1 MNLDIKMNYRLSQPE
16 ISEEEIAAVTEVLR
30 SEFFG
35 MGREVASFEEKLG
48 SFFGRETLCV
58 STGTA
63 AVQLGLIGAG
73 IKPGDEVLVP
83 SLTFIATYQ
92 AISATGAIPVSCDVD
107 PNSLQIDLDD
117 ARKRITP
124 KTKAIVPVYFV
135 GATNCLDL
143 VAEFGIANNLRV
155 VADAAHA
162 FGSKHKGNLVGSFG
176 DISCFSFDGIKNITS
191 GEGGCIVTDDQDALN
206 RIRDARLLGVVGDS
220 EKRKNRLRSWD
231 FDVQHQ
237 GWRFHMSDIF
247 AAIGMVQ
254 LAKLEVN
261 SKKRQ
266 ELFNRYLLNFKDNS
280 RISLFEWDTSAGMV
294 PHIFVLRVPGL
305 RNRDDL
311 RLRLENLGIPTG
323 VHYKP
328 NHLLSFYKEKYR
340 LPATELIYPEILTL
354 PLHTRLTPTDVDKI
368 CEIFN
373 EVITEVY

>member
-1 MNLDIKMNYRLSQPE
+1 MNYRLSQPE
-16 ISEEEIAAVTEVLR
+16 ISEDEILSVTNVLR

-73 IKPGDEVLVP
+73 VKFGDEVLVP
-83 SLTFIATYQ
+83 SLTFVATYQ
-92 AISATGAIPVSCDVD
+92 AISAIGAIPVSCDVN
-107 PNSLQIDLDD
+107 PNSLQIDLGD

-135 GATNCLDL
+135 GATNCLDS
-143 VAEFGIANNLRV
+143 VTEFGKVNNLRV

-162 FGSKHKGNLVGSFG
+162 FGSKHRGELVGSFG

-191 GEGGCIVTDDQDALN
+191 GEGGCIVTDDQAALL
-206 RIRDARLLGVVGDS
+206 RIRDARLLGVIGDS
-220 EKRKNRLRSWD
+220 EKRKNRERSWD
-231 FDVQHQ
+231 FDVEYQ

-254 LAKLEVN
+254 LKKLETN

-266 ELFNRYLLNFKDNS
+266 ELFNRYVTNLKDHS
-280 RISLFEWDTSAGMV
+280 RITLFDWNTASGMV

-305 RNRDDL
+305 KDRDGL
-311 RLRLENLGIPTG
+311 RLQLENLGVPTG

-328 NHLLSFYKEKYR
+328 NHLLKFYKTAYK
-340 LPATELIYPEILTL
+340 LPTTESVYPEILTL
-354 PLHTRLTPTDVDKI
+354 PLHTRLSQSDIDNI
-368 CEIFN
+368 CEIFGKT
-373 EVITEVY
+373 VDKFL

>member
-1 MNLDIKMNYRLSQPE
+1 MNYRLSQPE
-16 ISEEEIAAVTEVLR
+16 ISEDEIAAVTDVLR

-35 MGREVASFEEKLG
+35 MGKQVASFEEKLG

-92 AISATGAIPVSCDVD
+92 AISATGAVPVSCDVN

-117 ARKRITP
+117 AQKRITP

-143 VAEFGIANNLRV
+143 VAEFGKANNLRV

-162 FGSKHKGNLVGSFG
+162 FGSKHKGKFVGSFG

-220 EKRKNRLRSWD
+220 EKRKNRERSWD
-231 FDVQHQ
+231 FDVQQQ

-247 AAIGMVQ
+247 AAIGIVQ
-254 LAKLEVN
+254 LAKLENHSV
-261 SKKRQ
+261 KRQ
-266 ELFNRYLLNFKDNS
+266 ELFDRYLINLKDNP
-280 RISLFEWDTSAGMV
+280 RIALFDWNTSEGMV
-294 PHIFVLRVPGL
+294 PHIFVLRIPGL
-305 RNRDDL
+305 KDRDNL
-311 RLRLENLGIPTG
+311 RLKLENLGVPTG

-328 NHLLSFYKEKYR
+328 NHLLSFYREKYK
-340 LPATELIYPEILTL
+340 LPATESIYPEILTL
-354 PLHTRLTPTDVDKI
+354 PLHTRLTPFDVDKI

-373 EVITEVY
+373 EAITEIY

>member
-1 MNLDIKMNYRLSQPE
+1 MNLEIKMNYRLSQPE
-16 ISEEEIAAVTEVLR
+16 ISEEEIAAVTDVLR

-92 AISATGAIPVSCDVD
+92 AISATGAVPVSCDVN
-107 PNSLQIDLDD
+107 PNSLQIDLGD

-135 GATNCLDL
+135 GATNCLDE
-143 VAEFGIANNLRV
+143 VEEFGRANNLRV

-162 FGSKHKGNLVGSFG
+162 FGSKHKGKLVGSFG

-191 GEGGCIVTDDQDALN
+191 GEGGCIVTNDQDALN

-220 EKRKNRLRSWD
+220 EKRRNRERSWD

-247 AAIGMVQ
+247 AAIGIVQ
-254 LAKLEVN
+254 LRKLEIN

-266 ELFNRYLLNFKDNS
+266 DLFNRYLLNLKNNS
-280 RISLFEWDTSAGMV
+280 QVALFEWDTSTGMV
-294 PHIFVLRVPGL
+294 PHIFVLRIPGL

-311 RLRLENLGIPTG
+311 RLKLENLGIPTG

-328 NHLLSFYKEKYR
+328 NHLLNFYKEKYR
-340 LPATELIYPEILTL
+340 LPATESVYPEILTL
-354 PLHTRLTPTDVDKI
+354 PLHTRLEIKDVDKI
-368 CEIFN
+368 CEILI
-373 EVITEVY
+373 EEIDRSK

>member
-1 MNLDIKMNYRLSQPE
+1 MNYRLSQPE
-16 ISEEEIAAVTEVLR
+16 ISEDEILAVTDVLR
-30 SEFFG
+30 SEFYG
-35 MGREVASFEEKLG
+35 MGEQVASFEEKLG
-48 SFFGRETLCV
+48 SFFSRETLCV

-107 PNSLQIDLDD
+107 PESLHIDLND
-117 ARKRITP
+117 AQKRITS

-143 VAEFGIANNLRV
+143 VSEFGKINNLRV

-162 FGSKHKGNLVGSFG
+162 FGSKHDGKLVGSFG

-191 GEGGCIVTDDQDALN
+191 GEGGCIVTADQDALD

-220 EKRKNRLRSWD
+220 EKRKNRERSWD
-231 FDVQHQ
+231 FDVQEQ

-254 LAKLEVN
+254 LAKLEFN
-261 SKKRQ
+261 AKKRKN
-266 ELFNRYLLNFKDNS
+266 LFDRYVANLRNNPQ
-280 RISLFEWDTSAGMV
+280 ISLFDWNTSNGMV
-294 PHIFVLRVPGL
+294 PHIFVLRIPGL
-305 RNRDDL
+305 LNRDNL
-311 RLRLENLGIPTG
+311 RVRLENLGIPTG

-328 NHLLSFYKEKYR
+328 NHLLSFYREDYR
-340 LPATELIYPEILTL
+340 LPVTESVYPEILTL
-354 PLHTRLTPTDVDKI
+354 PLHTRLSLVDVDKI
-368 CEIFN
+368 CEIFSG
-373 EVITEVY
+373 VIAELK

>member
-1 MNLDIKMNYRLSQPE
+1 MNYRLSQPE
-16 ISEEEIAAVTEVLR
+16 ISEEEIAAVTGVLR

-92 AISATGAIPVSCDVD
+92 AISATGAVPVSCDVN
-107 PNSLQIDLDD
+107 PNSLQIDLGD
-117 ARKRITP
+117 ARTRITP
-124 KTKAIVPVYFV
+124 KTKAVVPVYFV
-135 GATNCLDL
+135 GATNCLDE
-143 VAEFGIANNLRV
+143 VAEFGRANNLRV

-162 FGSKHKGNLVGSFG
+162 FGSKHKGKLVGSFG

-191 GEGGCIVTDDQDALN
+191 GEGGCIVTNDQDALN
-206 RIRDARLLGVVGDS
+206 RIKDARLLGVVGDS
-220 EKRKNRLRSWD
+220 EKRKNRERLWD
-231 FDVQHQ
+231 FDVQNQ

-254 LAKLEVN
+254 LRKLEIN
-261 SKKRQ
+261 AKKRQ
-266 ELFNRYLLNFKDNS
+266 DLFNRYLLNLKNNS
-280 RISLFEWDTSAGMV
+280 QVALFDWDTSAGMV
-294 PHIFVLRVPGL
+294 PHIFVLRIPGL
-305 RNRDDL
+305 RNRDEL
-311 RLRLENLGIPTG
+311 RLKLENLGIPTG

-328 NHLLSFYKEKYR
+328 NHLLSFYKEKYH
-340 LPATELIYPEILTL
+340 LPVTESIYPEILTL
-354 PLHTRLTPTDVDKI
+354 PLHTRLDVSDVDKI
-368 CEIFN
+368 CEIFSQ
-373 EVITEVY
+373 EIDQSK

>member
-1 MNLDIKMNYRLSQPE
+1 MNYRLSQPE
-16 ISEEEIAAVTEVLR
+16 ISEEEIVAVTAVLR

-35 MGREVASFEEKLG
+35 MGKEVASFEENLG

-92 AISATGAIPVSCDVD
+92 AISATGAVPVSCDVN
-107 PNSLQIDLDD
+107 PNSLQIDLGD

-135 GATNCLDL
+135 GATNCLDE
-143 VAEFGIANNLRV
+143 VEEFGRANNLRV

-162 FGSKHKGNLVGSFG
+162 FGSKHKGKLVGSFG

-191 GEGGCIVTDDQDALN
+191 GEGGCIVTNDQDALN

-220 EKRKNRLRSWD
+220 EKRRNRERSWD
-231 FDVQHQ
+231 FDVQQQ

-254 LAKLEVN
+254 LRKLEIN

-266 ELFNRYLLNFKDNS
+266 DLFNRYLLNLKNNS
-280 RISLFEWDTSAGMV
+280 QVALFEWDTSTGMV
-294 PHIFVLRVPGL
+294 PHIFVLRIPGL
-305 RNRDDL
+305 RNRDEL
-311 RLRLENLGIPTG
+311 RLKLENLGIPTG

-328 NHLLSFYKEKYR
+328 NHLLSFYKEKYH
-340 LPATELIYPEILTL
+340 LPATESVYPEILTL
-354 PLHTRLTPTDVDKI
+354 PLHTRLEIKDVDKI
-368 CEIFN
+368 CEILI
-373 EVITEVY
+373 EEIDRSK